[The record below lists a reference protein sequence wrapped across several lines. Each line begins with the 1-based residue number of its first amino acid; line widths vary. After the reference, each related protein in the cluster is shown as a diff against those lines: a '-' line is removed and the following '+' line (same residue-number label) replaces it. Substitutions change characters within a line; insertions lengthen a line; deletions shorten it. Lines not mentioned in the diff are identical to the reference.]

1 MKCLLITG
9 LWISL
14 ALSPC
19 DAVVAGSVRANRP
32 IDIELDKAGSLAGM
46 IMPTGS
52 GQVAVFRGRQ
62 LVARTIVTDG
72 NFLVRDLRG
81 GFYRV
86 VVRRWGQAIRAWDH
100 GTAPP
105 WSSRHVVVSDIGP
118 VTHQATVHRSQSPVG
133 MTVQPFP
140 APSLPFQPYPVPG
153 RGMIMPGPYLPP
165 GALFLDPLV
174 TTAAVT
180 GIGSVVITTIGN
192 DGDRASTRSGFSP
205 HHDHPPA
212 SP

>member
-1 MKCLLITG
+1 MKFLLITG

-19 DAVVAGSVRANRP
+19 DAVVAGSVQSDRT
-32 IDIELDKAGSLAGM
+32 IDIELDKAGSLAGV
-46 IMPTGS
+46 IMPAGS

-86 VVRRWGQAIRAWDH
+86 VVRRGGQAIRAWDH

-105 WSSRHVVVSDIGP
+105 WSSRHVVVPNIGR
-118 VTHQATVHRSQSPVG
+118 VTHQATVHRGQSPVG

-140 APSLPFQPYPVPG
+140 APSLPFQPYPG
-153 RGMIMPGPYLPP
+153 SGMGMIMPGPYVPP
-165 GALFLDPLV
+165 GVLFVDPLV
-174 TTAAVT
+174 TAAVVT
-180 GIGSVVITTIGN
+180 GIGGVVITTIGN
-192 DGDRASTRSGFSP
+192 DSGRASTRSGFSP
-205 HHDHPPA
+205 HHDGPPA